1 MRERTMRREPI
12 FDDPHPYQEHDGYDD
27 DRSHDN
33 QSDSSSLRR
42 MLSPARSIPTTIL
55 ILVTIAFV
63 TNALYLQHGNRGTLL
78 PDLLT
83 SMRSV
88 FIGATPVDPASVPAP
103 PRRPDPALGDLTV
116 ASAERA
122 LIRIGYFSGPAEGLK
137 SVSYREAL
145 MRFQKD
151 RRLAPSGELDDATK
165 RELEKM
171 SGLLVD

>member
-12 FDDPHPYQEHDGYDD
+12 FDDPHSYQENDDYAD
-27 DRSHDN
+27 DRPYDEQN
-33 QSDSSSLRR
+33 NSSSLRR

-55 ILVTIAFV
+55 ILVIIAFV

-88 FIGATPVDPASVPAP
+88 FIGAALVDPASVPAP

-122 LIRIGYFSGPAEGLK
+122 LIRLGYFSGPAEGLK
-137 SVSYREAL
+137 SASYREAL

-151 RRLAPSGELDDATK
+151 RRLVSSGELDDATK